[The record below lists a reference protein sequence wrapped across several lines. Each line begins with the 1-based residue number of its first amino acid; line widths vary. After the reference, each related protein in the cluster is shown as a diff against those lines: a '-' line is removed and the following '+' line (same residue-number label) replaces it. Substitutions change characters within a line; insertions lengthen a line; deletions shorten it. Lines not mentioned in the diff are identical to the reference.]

1 VFVLSHYPH
10 PPVDMEGG
18 TTFHFVDDGIES
30 ALEQARAAAGSMD
43 VLIGGGAATIRQY
56 LEARLIDEL
65 HLVIVPVLLG
75 TGERLFDHLD
85 VGLDDYE
92 CVEHLSSPAV
102 THIRL
107 AKVAT
112 GSR

>member
-1 VFVLSHYPH
+1 
-10 PPVDMEGG
+10 
-18 TTFHFVDDGIES
+18 
-30 ALEQARAAAGSMD
+30 
-43 VLIGGGAATIRQY
+43 
-56 LEARLIDEL
+56 
-65 HLVIVPVLLG
+65 LLG
-75 TGERLFDHLD
+75 NGERLFDHLD
-85 VGLDDYE
+85 VGVDDYE